1 MNETFD
7 LTTRLSQI
15 LFQHDPMGTCCRE
28 NDATDE
34 YDRIAQDLAGPPEEG
49 DTPEVALHE
58 VLRKWFGDEL
68 VEGADLAGVI
78 EALEHIGRRT
88 GGSP

>member
-1 MNETFD
+1 MNESSD
-7 LTTRLSQI
+7 LIARLTQI

-28 NDATDE
+28 NDAFDE
-34 YDRIAQDLAGPPEEG
+34 YDRIARDLAERLDDG
-49 DTPEVALHE
+49 DTPDVALPA
-58 VLRKWFGDEL
+58 VLRKGFGDEL
-68 VEGADLAGVI
+68 VQRADLTGVI